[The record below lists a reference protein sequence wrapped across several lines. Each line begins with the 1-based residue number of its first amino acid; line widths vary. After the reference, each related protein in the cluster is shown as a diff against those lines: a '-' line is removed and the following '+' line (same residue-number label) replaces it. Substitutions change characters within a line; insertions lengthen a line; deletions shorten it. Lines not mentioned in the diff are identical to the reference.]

1 MKSFVRMSDPQ
12 ILTLAFRLVR
22 NVCMFEG
29 MTEVFSR
36 HPKARE
42 KQKCCSFHG
51 TQNKRSTAK
60 GA

>member
-1 MKSFVRMSDPQ
+1 MSDPQ

-22 NVCMFEG
+22 SVCVFEG

-42 KQKCCSFHG
+42 KQECCRFQEMQDKG
-51 TQNKRSTAK
+51 STAK